1 MQTVD
6 RKKDTIICDLDG
18 TIALDNGRAQL
29 FLHPP
34 HKPNCASLENDRIG
48 FPCDCGWKRDW
59 DGYYNACDQDR
70 PNWPVINLLRFY
82 WEDGYNIRILTGR
95 RESTR
100 DVTVRWLA
108 NHAVPHHTLIM
119 RKDGDY
125 TDDNVLKPTVAQRY
139 GWTPD
144 IVEVVLEDRSR
155 VVTAWRE
162 LGYTCFQVAP
172 GTF

>member
-1 MQTVD
+1 MQDVD

-29 FLHPP
+29 FLHSP
-34 HKPNCASLENDRIG
+34 HAADCPTAKQSAA
-48 FPCDCGWKRDW
+48 PCNCGWKRDW
-59 DGYYNACDQDR
+59 DGYYQACDQDQC
-70 PNWPVINLLRFY
+70 NDPVANLLRFY
-82 WEDGYNIRILTGR
+82 WEEGYNIRILTGR

-108 NHAVPHHTLIM
+108 RHAVPHHTLIM
-119 RKDGDY
+119 RQDGNY
-125 TDDNVLKPTVAQRY
+125 TDDNILKPTWAQQY
-139 GWTPD
+139 GWTPEV
-144 IVEVVLEDRSR
+144 VEVVLEDRSR